1 MLLLK
6 EELEL
11 SRLQAH
17 IGKRVVEK
25 NSAEQRRYLLREQ
38 MRHIKK
44 KLGLEKDDKSALAAR
59 FKERLA
65 ALGAGSRR
73 RRGA

>member
-44 KLGLEKDDKSALAAR
+44 KLGR
-59 FKERLA
+59 
-65 ALGAGSRR
+65 
-73 RRGA
+73 